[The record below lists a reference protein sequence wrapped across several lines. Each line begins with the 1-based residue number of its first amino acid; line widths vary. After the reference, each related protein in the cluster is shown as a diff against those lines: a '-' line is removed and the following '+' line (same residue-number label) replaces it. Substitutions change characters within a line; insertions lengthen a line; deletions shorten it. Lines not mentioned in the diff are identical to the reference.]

1 MKKFLKYTAIII
13 LTVVVCFSVFALIT
27 GRIYLFRAVYHN
39 FADIDDYKFFDN
51 NVVENGVTQAW
62 PVSASYSKISLP
74 QDLNANLESSSS
86 VGLVVIKNDS
96 LLFEKYWQGYSDS
109 SYSGSFSVAKS
120 ITSILIGAALKEGE
134 IKSLKDK
141 VKDYIPDFTGGMKD
155 DVRIIDVLTMSSGS
169 NWDEAYWNPFSITTE
184 AYYGYD
190 LHKTALA
197 VDIVHR
203 PGTYQDYKSG
213 DTQLLGLILEKA
225 TGKSLSE
232 YASEKLWKPVGAT
245 MPAMWS
251 TDKEK
256 GNEKAYCCFNT
267 NARDFARIGSLMLH
281 KGNWKGTQVIDTS
294 YCEASSK
301 PCLIPTAS
309 GAPCN
314 HYGYQWW
321 ILPDK
326 QDVFFAW
333 GILGQ
338 YIIVIPEK
346 QTVIVRLG
354 NTEGTHT
361 ETGMPQLVYDLTEWV
376 EQL

>member
-13 LTVVVCFSVFALIT
+13 LTIVVCFSAYALIT
-27 GRIYLFRAVYHN
+27 GRTYLFRAVYHN

-51 NVVENGVTQAW
+51 NIVENGVVQPW
-62 PVSASYSKISLP
+62 PVSSSYSKISLP
-74 QDLNANLESSSS
+74 QELNAGLESSSS

-109 SYSGSFSVAKS
+109 SYSGSFSAAKS
-120 ITSILIGAALKEGE
+120 ITSLLIGAALKEGK
-134 IKSLKDK
+134 IKSLNDK
-141 VKDYIPDFTGGMKD
+141 VKNYIPDFTGGMKD
-155 DVRIIDVLTMSSGS
+155 DVRIIDLLTMSSGS

-184 AYYGYD
+184 AYYGND
-190 LHKTALA
+190 LHKTALS
-197 VDIVHR
+197 VDIIHK

-213 DTQLLGLILEKA
+213 DTQLLGLVLEKA

-232 YASEKLWKPVGAT
+232 YASEKIWKPIGAT
-245 MPAMWS
+245 MPALWS
-251 TDKEK
+251 TDKKK

-281 KGNWKGTQVIDTS
+281 KGNWKGIPVIDTT

-301 PCLIPTAS
+301 PCMVPTAS

-314 HYGYQWW
+314 YYGYQWW

-326 QDVFFAW
+326 QEVFFAW

-354 NTEGTHT
+354 NTEGPHS
-361 ETGMPQLVYDLTEWV
+361 ENGMPQLVYDLTKWAG
-376 EQL
+376 QL

>member
-13 LTVVVCFSVFALIT
+13 LAIVVCFSAYALIT
-27 GRIYLFRAVYHN
+27 GRIYLFKAIYHN

-51 NVVENGVTQAW
+51 NIVENGAPQPW
-62 PVSASYSKISLP
+62 PVSHKYSKISLP
-74 QDLNANLESSSS
+74 HDLNSLLESSSS
-86 VGLVVIKNDS
+86 VGLAVIKNDS

-120 ITSILIGAALKEGE
+120 ITSILIGAALKEGK

-141 VKDYIPDFTGGMKD
+141 VKDYIPDFSGGMKD
-155 DVRIIDVLTMSSGS
+155 DVRIVDLLTMSSGS

-184 AYYGYD
+184 AYYGSD

-197 VDIVHR
+197 VDIVHK

-213 DTQLLGLILEKA
+213 DTQLLGLVLENA

-232 YASEKLWKPVGAT
+232 YASEKLWKPIGAT
-245 MPAMWS
+245 LPAMWS

-294 YCEASSK
+294 YCEAS
-301 PCLIPTAS
+301 
-309 GAPCN
+309 
-314 HYGYQWW
+314 
-321 ILPDK
+321 
-326 QDVFFAW
+326 F
-333 GILGQ
+333 
-338 YIIVIPEK
+338 
-346 QTVIVRLG
+346 
-354 NTEGTHT
+354 
-361 ETGMPQLVYDLTEWV
+361 
-376 EQL
+376 